1 MKLWDV
7 QSGGRIK
14 TLTGQIRVTSVSFS
28 PNGKILASGSDE
40 DRTVKLWDIK
50 SGKCIKTLNR
60 GGRGRID
67 SVCFHPK
74 QKILASGGSNQVKL
88 WDVKSGKCIETLYV
102 LNIVSVSFSP
112 DGKMLATGSED
123 RTVKLWNV
131 KNYLLT
137 TTLTGHD
144 MTVNSVAFSPDGTFI
159 VSGSNDGKIK
169 VWGIP
174 TRTVYYNRAEEKAS
188 GKTTHRVHYKGP
200 IARIGGALVPHG
212 KGTMAYENGWILTG
226 PFDHGSRKGRSVS

>member
-1 MKLWDV
+1 MGC
-7 QSGGRIK
+7 QSGGCIK

-40 DRTVKLWDIK
+40 DRTVKLWDVK

-67 SVCFHPK
+67 AVCFHPSK
-74 QKILASGGSNQVKL
+74 NRLWRRKQVKL
-88 WDVKSGKCIETLYV
+88 WYVQSGKCIETLNV

-131 KNYLLT
+131 KNYLL
-137 TTLTGHD
+137 
-144 MTVNSVAFSPDGTFI
+144 PRQ
-159 VSGSNDGKIK
+159 
-169 VWGIP
+169 P
-174 TRTVYYNRAEEKAS
+174 P
-188 GKTTHRVHYKGP
+188 RVGMP
-200 IARIGGALVPHG
+200 R
-212 KGTMAYENGWILTG
+212 
-226 PFDHGSRKGRSVS
+226 